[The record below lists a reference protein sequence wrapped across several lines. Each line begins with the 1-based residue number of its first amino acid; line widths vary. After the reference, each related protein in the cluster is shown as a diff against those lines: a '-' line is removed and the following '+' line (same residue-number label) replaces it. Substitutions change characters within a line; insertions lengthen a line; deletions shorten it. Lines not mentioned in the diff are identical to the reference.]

1 MCLICNAETESAVH
15 PRLYYAT
22 VTNLLC
28 AAHNATRSSEVGILP
43 ALLLWQIEGK
53 LMSNWKLLSGV
64 AAASIMTAAIV
75 APAEAQV
82 TTSSIRGEVMS
93 DTGAAVSDAT
103 VTITHTPSG
112 TVSTATTNSNGVFS
126 ARGLR
131 VGGPYTVAVSG
142 GEFQPVQIDDLY
154 LTLDQTLSLPVTVTG
169 ARTMDTVVVTGT
181 RALAGFSNEG
191 LSTSLG
197 LEALNEITSIDRD
210 ITDAAQLDPF
220 ASVNVQSGG
229 AKELSIAGANN
240 RFNSLTID
248 GVALNDRFGLNANG
262 YPTQR
267 SPISYDAIES
277 LSIQTAPYDVE
288 FNGFTG
294 GTINAVTKSGTNE
307 FHGSVAYYT
316 TDDSLIGDQNQ
327 DDEFNFTF
335 EEETFVATLGGPII
349 KDKLFFFVAY
359 DKYEETAPLIDGPA
373 GSGALNTEDNISS
386 AQVSEVGSIV
396 NSLWGF
402 DIGGFNKGPAEDEKI
417 LANIDWN
424 INDDHRAKFTYI
436 RTEGNTISEQN
447 GNNFLTS
454 GDTLGASSAWYDRSE
469 KVESFIGHLFSDWT
483 PNFSTQFKIA
493 STTQAT
499 GQDSLNGAE
508 FPSFGIRLNDS
519 ENFYNI
525 AEDFEEDP
533 NNDDAYLVIG
543 PDRFRHGN
551 QLDQD
556 FFQIKAVAEYAYGDH
571 LFKVGFE
578 REEVDVNN
586 LFAQNSEGS
595 YAFDPV
601 FDDTT
606 GALITTGLDGLSSAT
621 ATGLLYNNAI
631 TNDENDLRAIWGY
644 NYNSLYVQDTWD
656 IMPNLTIDAGLRY
669 DFYGSEG
676 EIRENQNFFDRYGY
690 FNTTD
695 IDGLDVILPRISFDW
710 QPTDDITVR
719 GGFGRFSGGSP
730 GVWIS
735 NSYSNDGVI
744 SDSSNAF
751 GTVLVP
757 TAPDAATGQYIP
769 ADVLDSLA
777 NEAPDGSVNALDP
790 SFEIPTTW
798 KLSLGA
804 AYNVDLP
811 YLGDDW
817 LFSADFLYNQL
828 DNASYWFNQTCEDP
842 VDVAPDGRGVYD
854 CSFPEAIVVG
864 SVDKGNSTLL
874 AVSASKDWET
884 AFGDFDLFTSYTHA
898 DVNDIGYGTSSTATS
913 NYSDFAAYDR
923 QKPRTGT
930 SNYQVEHLFK
940 LRANWEKEFF
950 EGYATKASM
959 FATRRSGQ
967 PYSYTFSENNACV
980 LDVGG
985 GRCARESRNDD
996 AGHLLYVPSGPSDPL
1011 FAPTS
1016 FGGDAADQQA
1026 FFDYINNSELSQYA
1040 GGIAARNGDNSRW
1053 STIVDLRL
1061 QQELPGIM
1069 QDHRTFVFLDI
1080 ENLGNL
1086 LNSDWGRIERTR
1098 YEYERD
1104 VVSAR
1109 IVDGQYEYF
1118 NLNRDS
1124 NIKNL
1129 EVLSQSVWQV
1139 QLGVKYEF

>member
-1 MCLICNAETESAVH
+1 
-15 PRLYYAT
+15 
-22 VTNLLC
+22 
-28 AAHNATRSSEVGILP
+28 
-43 ALLLWQIEGK
+43 
-53 LMSNWKLLSGV
+53 MSNWKLLSGV
-64 AAASIMTAAIV
+64 AAASIMTAAII

-82 TTSSIRGEVMS
+82 TTSSIRGNVTTEA
-93 DTGAAVSDAT
+93 GAAVPGAT

-112 TVSTATTNSNGVFS
+112 TSSTATTSDSGLFS

-131 VGGPYTVAVSG
+131 VGGPYTVAISG
-142 GEFQPVQIDDLY
+142 DDIAPVEVTDIY
-154 LTLDQTLSLPVTVTG
+154 LSLDQTLSLPVTVSD
-169 ARTMDTVVVTGT
+169 ARTMDTVVVTAS
-181 RALAGFSNEG
+181 RSLAGFTNEG

-197 LEALNEITSIDRD
+197 LEALNELTSIDRD

-220 ASVNVQSGG
+220 ATVNTQSGG

-262 YPTQR
+262 FPTQR
-267 SPISYDAIES
+267 SPISFDAIES
-277 LSIQTAPYDVE
+277 LSIQTAPFDVE

-307 FHGSVAYYT
+307 FHGSIGYYYT
-316 TDDSLIGDQNQ
+316 DDGLIGDKSK
-327 DDEFNFTF
+327 DDDFDFTF
-335 EEETFVATLGGPII
+335 EEETIVATLGGPII

-359 DKYEETAPLIDGPA
+359 DKFEEVAPLQDGPA
-373 GSGALNTEDNISS
+373 GSGALDTIDSISQ
-386 AQVSEVGSIV
+386 AQVDTVGSIV
-396 NSLWGF
+396 SSVYGF
-402 DIGGFNKGPAEDEKI
+402 DIGGFSKDPAEDEKI

-424 INDDHRAKFTYI
+424 INNDHRAKFTYI
-436 RTEGNTISEQN
+436 LTEGNTIREQD
-447 GNNFLTS
+447 GNNFLTG
-454 GDTLGASSAWYDRSE
+454 GDVLGASSAWYDRSE
-469 KVESFIGHLFSDWT
+469 KTESYIAHVFSDWT

-493 STTQAT
+493 STSQAT

-508 FPSFGIRLNDS
+508 FPSFGIRLND
-519 ENFYNI
+519 EDNFFNI

-533 NNDDAYLVIG
+533 NGDDAYLAIG

-551 QLDQD
+551 ELDQD
-556 FFQIKAVAEYAYGDH
+556 FFQIKAVAEYTLGDH
-571 LFKVGFE
+571 LFKFGFE

-586 LFAQNSEGS
+586 LFAQNAEGS

-601 FDDTT
+601 FDETT
-606 GALITTGLDGLSSAT
+606 GALITTGLTGLETAT

-656 IMPNLTIDAGLRY
+656 IAPNLTIDLGLRY
-669 DFYGSEG
+669 DYYETEG
-676 EIRENQNFFDRYGY
+676 EIRENQNFIDRFGY
-690 FNTTD
+690 SNTGD
-695 IDGLDVILPRISFDW
+695 IDGLDVILPRLSFNW
-710 QPTDDITVR
+710 TPTDDLTIR
-719 GGFGRFSGGSP
+719 GGVGRFSGGSP

-751 GTVLVP
+751 GSVAVP
-757 TAPDAATGQYIP
+757 TTPDEATGQFIP
-769 ADVLDSLA
+769 DDVLASLA

-790 SFEIPTTW
+790 DFDIPTTW
-798 KLSLGA
+798 KFSIGG
-804 AYNVDLP
+804 AYNTDVP
-811 YLGDDW
+811 YLGEDW
-817 LFSADFLYNQL
+817 LFSADILYNKL
-828 DNASYWFNQTCEDP
+828 DNSSYWFNQTCENP
-842 VDVAPDGRGVYD
+842 VAVAPDGRGVYD

-864 SVDKGNSTLL
+864 SVDKGHSLL
-874 AVSASKDWET
+874 FALSATKEWET
-884 AFGDFDLFTSYTHA
+884 EFGIFDIFTSYTYA
-898 DVNDIGYGTSSTATS
+898 DVEDIGYGTSSTATS
-913 NYSDFAAYDR
+913 NYSDFAAFDR
-923 QKPRTGT
+923 QQPRTGT
-930 SNYQVEHLFK
+930 SNFQVEHLLR

-950 EGYATKASM
+950 DGYATKASL
-959 FATRRSGQ
+959 FATRRPGQ
-967 PYSYTFSENNACV
+967 PYSYTFSENNNCV

-996 AGHLLYVPSGPSDPL
+996 AGHLLYVPSGPGDPL

-1026 FFDYINNSELSQYA
+1026 FFDYINSSELSQYR
-1040 GGIAARNGDNSRW
+1040 GGIAERNGDNSRW

-1061 QQELPGIM
+1061 QQELPGILS
-1069 QDHRTFVFLDI
+1069 DHRTFLFLDI

-1086 LNSDWGRIERTR
+1086 LNSDWGRIERTE

-1118 NLNRDS
+1118 NLQSDDA
-1124 NIKNL
+1124 IKNL
-1129 EVLSQSVWQV
+1129 EVLNQSVWQV

>member
-1 MCLICNAETESAVH
+1 
-15 PRLYYAT
+15 
-22 VTNLLC
+22 
-28 AAHNATRSSEVGILP
+28 
-43 ALLLWQIEGK
+43 
-53 LMSNWKLLSGV
+53 MSNWKLLSGV

-82 TTSSIRGEVMS
+82 TTSSIRGNVTT
-93 DTGAAVSDAT
+93 DAGAVVPNAA

-112 TVSTATTNSNGVFS
+112 TVSLATTNASGAFS

-131 VGGPYTVAVSG
+131 VGGPYTVAISG
-142 GEFQPVQIDDLY
+142 GEFAPVEITDVY
-154 LTLDQTLSLPVTVTG
+154 LTLDNTLSLPVTVAG

-220 ASVNVQSGG
+220 ASVNAQTGG

-307 FHGSVAYYT
+307 FHGSLAYYK
-316 TDDSLIGDQNQ
+316 TDDSLIGDKNQ
-327 DDEFNFTF
+327 EDDFDFTF
-335 EEETFVATLGGPII
+335 EEETIVATLGGPII

-359 DKYEETAPLIDGPA
+359 DKYEEVAPLLNGPA
-373 GSGALNTEDNISS
+373 GSGALNTFDDILQSDVDE
-386 AQVSEVGSIV
+386 VSQIV
-396 NSLWGF
+396 QNVWGF
-402 DIGGFNKGPAEDEKI
+402 DIGGFSKGPAEDEKI
-417 LANIDWN
+417 LANFDWN
-424 INDDHRAKFTYI
+424 INDNHRAKFTYI
-436 RTEGNTISEQN
+436 RTEGNTIREQN
-447 GNNFLTS
+447 GNNFLAS
-454 GDTLGASSAWYDRSE
+454 DNILGASSAWYDRSE
-469 KVESFIGHLFSDWT
+469 KVESYIGHLFSDWT
-483 PNFSTQFKIA
+483 PNLSTQFKIA

-499 GQDSLNGAE
+499 GQDSLNGAD
-508 FPSFGIRLNDS
+508 FPSFAVFLRTGADGD
-519 ENFYNI
+519 EN
-525 AEDFEEDP
+525 
-533 NNDDAYLVIG
+533 YLVTG

-556 FFQIKAVAEYAYGDH
+556 FFQIKGVVEYSNGDH
-571 LFKVGFE
+571 LLKVGFE

-595 YAFDPV
+595 YV
-601 FDDTT
+601 FDSVAD
-606 GALITTGLDGLSSAT
+606 LQNAT
-621 ATGLLYNNAI
+621 ASGLLYNNAV

-644 NYNSLYVQDTWD
+644 DYTSFYVQDTWSPG
-656 IMPNLTIDAGLRY
+656 PNLTFDAGLRY
-669 DFYGSEG
+669 DVYGSDG
-676 EIRENQNFFDRYGY
+676 EIRENQNFINRYG
-690 FNTTD
+690 FSNAGD
-695 IDGLDVILPRISFDW
+695 IDGLDVILPRLSFDW
-710 QPTDDITVR
+710 QPTSDLTIR
-719 GGFGRFSGGSP
+719 GGVGRFSGGSP

-751 GTVLVP
+751 GVVNVP
-757 TAPDAATGQYIP
+757 TTPDSATGQYIP
-769 ADVLDSLA
+769 ASVLTALSS
-777 NEAPDGSVNALDP
+777 NAPDGSVNALAPD
-790 SFEIPTTW
+790 FEIPTTW

-804 AYNVDLP
+804 AYSADLP
-811 YLGDDW
+811 LLGEDW
-817 LFSADFLYNQL
+817 LLSVDFLHNQL
-828 DNASYWFNQTCEDP
+828 DGSSYWYNQTCENP
-842 VDVAPDGRGVYD
+842 VATAPDGRGIYD
-854 CSFPEAIVVG
+854 CGRPEAIVLG
-864 SVDKGNSTLL
+864 SSTADADSTLL

-884 AFGDFDLFTSYTHA
+884 NWGDIDFFTSYTHA
-898 DVNDIGYGTSSTATS
+898 DVDDIGYGTSSTATS
-913 NYSDFAAYDR
+913 NYSDFAAFDR
-923 QKPRTGT
+923 QRPTIGT
-930 SNYQVEHLFK
+930 SNFQVEHLWK
-940 LRANWEKEFF
+940 MRASWKKEFF
-950 EGYATKASM
+950 EGYATKASL

-967 PYSYTFSENNACV
+967 PYSYTFSENNTCV
-980 LDVGG
+980 FDLDSDTTNAYLTGD
-985 GRCARESRNDD
+985 RCARESRNDD
-996 AGHLLYVPSGPSDPL
+996 AGHLLYVPFGATDPL
-1011 FAPTS
+1011 FAATS
-1016 FGGDAADQQA
+1016 FGGDATEQQA
-1026 FFDYINNSELSQYA
+1026 FFDYINSSELAQYA
-1040 GGIAARNGDNSRW
+1040 GGIAPRNGDNSRW

-1061 QQELPGIM
+1061 QQEFPGVM
-1069 QDHRTFVFLDI
+1069 EDHRTFVFLDI

-1109 IVDGQYEYF
+1109 ITNNGQYEYS
-1118 NLNRDS
+1118 NLNSDGS
-1124 NIKNL
+1124 IKNL

-1139 QLGVKYEF
+1139 QFGIKYEF